1 MAYRY
6 YVETVRSIV
15 TRRRSHQV
23 ESFGMI
29 EYPDDEQVRKAFNIR
44 EAKLKFFSYL
54 KRPFCLVLRA

>member
-6 YVETVRSIV
+6 YVETVRPIV

-23 ESFGMI
+23 ESFGTI

-44 EAKLKFFSYL
+44 EARLKFCPYIENPL
-54 KRPFCLVLRA
+54 RLVLRT